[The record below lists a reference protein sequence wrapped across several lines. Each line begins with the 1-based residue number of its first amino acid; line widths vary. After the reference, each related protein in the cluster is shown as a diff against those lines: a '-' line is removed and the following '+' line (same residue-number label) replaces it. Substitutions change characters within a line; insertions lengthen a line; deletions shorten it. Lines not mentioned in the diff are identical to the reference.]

1 LRKTIL
7 INPRRL
13 FFETVLRLNKRYGS
27 DQMPRLRKGGAG
39 RSATAGLRIEKLA
52 EESERITSKKSVP
65 DQSCTKKSSNEKS

>member
-1 LRKTIL
+1 
-7 INPRRL
+7 
-13 FFETVLRLNKRYGS
+13 
-27 DQMPRLRKGGAG
+27 MPRLRKGGAG